1 MGENLGL
8 CRFQPHWFGNSPAI
22 VWKSVRNS
30 FGGWKSGHEFLV
42 ARSCLE
48 IWAYVVFSRVG
59 PQAGERKHSRIAVGR
74 IAFSTDEILSRRR
87 YREILSVR
95 PTKSAFIL
103 RAVAAMEHSPRTWV
117 SICTIISPIMLI
129 TYFPHHE
136 DSGAN

>member
-1 MGENLGL
+1 MAAARKCKITFVAEAKRNK
-8 CRFQPHWFGNSPAI
+8 RIRPRVHWWG
-22 VWKSVRNS
+22 K
-30 FGGWKSGHEFLV
+30 
-42 ARSCLE
+42 